1 MLKFKYLLVV
11 STPRYAAPLPS
22 ILARPSVFASA
33 ADLKLTNPLVGS
45 GPEKKL
51 NWSMN
56 VDPAYR
62 WSCVYRYSEV
72 GAPRV
77 GAAVVEVLKTAAAR
91 AALR

>member
-1 MLKFKYLLVV
+1 M
-11 STPRYAAPLPS
+11 
-22 ILARPSVFASA
+22 
-33 ADLKLTNPLVGS
+33 
-45 GPEKKL
+45 KL

-72 GAPRV
+72 GAPKV
-77 GAAVVEVLKTAAAR
+77 GAATVEVLKTAAAR